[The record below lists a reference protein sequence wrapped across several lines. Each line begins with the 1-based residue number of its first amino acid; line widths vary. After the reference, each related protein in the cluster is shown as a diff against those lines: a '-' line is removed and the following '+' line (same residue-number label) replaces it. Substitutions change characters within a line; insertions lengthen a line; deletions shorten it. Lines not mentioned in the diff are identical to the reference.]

1 KLFVILFL
9 LFSPFAAMADYFSA
23 DSGNY
28 GKMTDGLSVDIGN
41 FGASLRQNFDPR
53 GQLISDF
60 IPIEAKVGRFFISAL
75 SDVARALYAAFIPFL
90 NMLVAALFAFWI
102 MMESWQ
108 MMKSDSDYWGLAL
121 RIVKKCVVIVIWLWI
136 LNNDPA
142 ELFMWLMAPLISL
155 GSGMSDLILN
165 GTARIIGTNLP
176 DTCAA
181 IHSWMADENSLLI
194 GGEYAADLLC
204 LPTRLAGFLYTTVA
218 TGFEWMKQGL
228 GQNGLI
234 FIMGVVFVLL
244 FIYNIWKFALAALGI
259 VVDLFF
265 VILFLPFTFVCEC
278 FKEKDMKYDGIFAP
292 IFNQLVGFVKDAN
305 LDKQFKKFVNVI
317 IYFILLSIVS
327 AICIVLLAGVSPSVE
342 GDFMSI
348 LIIGCLVAYLMNLTD
363 KLMESIAE
371 KIDGS
376 TGDNIERVVTT
387 VGKNVIEW
395 GKNAAKIIAKSA
407 GKPIAK

>member
-1 KLFVILFL
+1 VILFL